1 MSNLTENIQSD
12 YLNTWTTFFAQKLC
26 DTICDMT
33 GIVLSLKSDSYK
45 EESFI
50 FDQGMTVYI
59 SFNGQVQGGFIIGIQ
74 ESEALRLIGIEDDS
88 GSYKRYREDISGFF
102 KEAMNIAVAQ
112 TLPELECA
120 FENLTQFPAIVA
132 FGDIIFPDVRSGLV
146 NVEGDSTH
154 IQCGFSL
161 NLVSAKIVRKL
172 EKVEKSL
179 ESTEKLARTDA
190 LTKLYNRTF
199 FESVFNVYIE
209 DARKTEQKLSLLL
222 IDIDYFKTVNDT
234 HGHLVGDQ
242 VIKLVA
248 QSIKDV
254 LRNSDIAV
262 RYGGDE
268 MLVVLPD
275 SDKKN
280 AMLIAERI
288 RNVVKVAK
296 VVHAEDGSNLEVS
309 VTISIGCA
317 ELLLQD
323 NPVSFFERADANL
336 YKAKK
341 SGRDQVCAEIDA

>member
-1 MSNLTENIQSD
+1 MLNHTENIQSD
-12 YLNTWTTFFAQKLC
+12 YLSTWTTFFAQKLC

-33 GIVLSLKSDSYK
+33 GIALSLKSDSYK
-45 EESFI
+45 EQSFT

-59 SFNGQVQGGFIIGIQ
+59 SFNGQVQGGFIIGVQ
-74 ESEALRLIGIEDDS
+74 EAEALRLIGIEDDS
-88 GSYKRYREDISGFF
+88 GNYKQYREDISGFF
-102 KEAMNIAVAQ
+102 KEVMNIAVAQ

-146 NVEGDSTH
+146 NIEGGSTH
-154 IQCGFSL
+154 IKCGFSL

-234 HGHLVGDQ
+234 YGHILFELGEIEEA
-242 VIKLVA
+242 IKYEE
-248 QSIKDV
+248 
-254 LRNSDIAV
+254 IAV
-262 RYGGDE
+262 EKGIAQGDGNI
-268 MLVVLPD
+268 D
-275 SDKKN
+275 WYKK
-280 AMLIAERI
+280 
-288 RNVVKVAK
+288 
-296 VVHAEDGSNLEVS
+296 EV
-309 VTISIGCA
+309 
-317 ELLLQD
+317 EL
-323 NPVSFFERADANL
+323 F
-336 YKAKK
+336 KK
-341 SGRDQVCAEIDA
+341 SLK

>member
-1 MSNLTENIQSD
+1 MSNHIENIQSD
-12 YLNTWTTFFAQKLC
+12 YLSTWTTFFAQKLC
-26 DTICDMT
+26 DTVCDMT
-33 GIVLSLKSDSYK
+33 GIVLSLKSGSYK
-45 EESFI
+45 EESFT

-59 SFNGQVQGGFIIGIQ
+59 SFYGQVQGGFVIGVQ

-88 GSYKRYREDISGFF
+88 GDYKQYREDISGFF
-102 KEAMNIAVAQ
+102 KEVMNIAVAQ
-112 TLPELECA
+112 TLPELESA
-120 FENLTQFPAIVA
+120 FANLTQFPAIVA
-132 FGDIIFPDVRSGLV
+132 FGDIVFPDVRSGLV
-146 NVEGDSTH
+146 NIEGDSTH
-154 IQCGFSL
+154 IKCGFSL

-209 DARKTEQKLSLLL
+209 DARNTGQKLSLLL
-222 IDIDYFKTVNDT
+222 VDIDYFKTVNDT
-234 HGHLVGDQ
+234 YGHLVGDQ

-254 LRNSDIAV
+254 LRNTDIAV

-275 SDKKN
+275 TDKLKTR
-280 AMLIAERI
+280 LIAERI
-288 RNVVKVAK
+288 RNVVKVANI
-296 VVHAEDGSNLEVS
+296 VHAEDGSNVEVK
-309 VTISIGCA
+309 VTISIGCT
-317 ELLLQD
+317 ELAPND

-336 YKAKK
+336 YKAKE
-341 SGRDQVCAEIDA
+341 SGRDQVYTEIDA

>member
-1 MSNLTENIQSD
+1 MPDQTDNIQSD
-12 YLNTWTTFFAQKLC
+12 YLHAWTTFFAQKLC
-26 DTICDMT
+26 DTVCDMT
-33 GIVLSLKSDSYK
+33 GILLTVNSDTYK
-45 EESFI
+45 EKSFT

-59 SFNGQVQGGFIIGIQ
+59 SFYGQVQGGFIIGVQ
-74 ESEALRLIGIEDDS
+74 ESEALRIIGIEDDS
-88 GSYKRYREDISGFF
+88 GEYKKYREDISGFF
-102 KEAMNIAVAQ
+102 NEVMNIAVAQ

-146 NVEGDSTH
+146 NIAGDSTR

-190 LTKLYNRTF
+190 LTKLFNRTF

-209 DARKTEQKLSLLL
+209 DARKTEQKLGLLL
-222 IDIDYFKTVNDT
+222 IDIDFFKTVNDT
-234 HGHLVGDQ
+234 YGHLVGDQ

-275 SDKKN
+275 TDEYN
-280 AMLIAERI
+280 ALQIAERI

-296 VVHAEDGSNLEVS
+296 VVHAEDGSNLEVK

-317 ELLLQD
+317 ELLEHD
-323 NPVSFFERADANL
+323 DPVSFFERADANL
-336 YKAKK
+336 YKAKE
-341 SGRDQVCAEIDA
+341 SGRDQVCAKIDA